1 MVPVND
7 PTGERTADL
16 ILKYS
21 LYLLPVPILA
31 AATEV
36 TSSYFAIGGVAIT
49 SYLIKLAEDFE
60 KDRSNKNASAVFKC
74 SLWYL
79 LVMLGMF
86 VLHRKR
92 DGVKDEDILKR
103 MKEQIKLF
111 CPHEVHLVLSSMGL
125 DNLCPVVVKD
135 KVEKQTTSLA
145 IESFAK

>member
-7 PTGERTADL
+7 PSGERTADL

-21 LYLLPVPILA
+21 LFLLPIPVIA

-36 TSSYFAIGGVAIT
+36 TTVGFAVGGVGIT

-60 KDRSNKNASAVFKC
+60 RDRSNKNASAVFKC

-86 VLHRKR
+86 VFHRKHE
-92 DGVKDEDILKR
+92 KNEDILGR
-103 MKEQIKLF
+103 MREQIKLF
-111 CPHEVHLVLSSMGL
+111 CPHELLCSMGL
-125 DNLCPVVVKD
+125 DNLCPIVVKD
-135 KVEKQTTSLA
+135 KCEKSKKTLA
-145 IESFAK
+145 IDSFIK